1 MRKSTSREDYLV
13 TILQLSSEKD
23 FVRAIDIVRAMSF
36 SKPSVSIA
44 MGKLEEEKLIK
55 IDQKG
60 RISLSEEGYA
70 IASKVYERHLKIAK
84 LLVSLGVSEKAA
96 YEDACKLEHDFS
108 DETWAIIKK
117 HIENV
122 IGKID

>member
-1 MRKSTSREDYLV
+1 MRKHESREDYLV
-13 TILQLSSEKD
+13 AILQVSNEKD
-23 FVRAIDIVRAMSF
+23 FVRSIDVARTMSF

-44 MGKLEEEKLIK
+44 MTKLSDEKLIK

-60 RISLSEEGYA
+60 HIHLTEEGYN
-70 IASKVYERHLKIAK
+70 IASKVYERHKKVAK
-84 LLVSLGVSEKAA
+84 LLVSLGVSEETA

-108 DETWAIIKK
+108 DETWQIIKK

>member
-1 MRKSTSREDYLV
+1 MRTSQSREDYLV
-13 TILQLSSEKD
+13 AILSLSSEKD
-23 FVRAIDIVRAMSF
+23 FVRAIDIVKAMHF

-44 MGKLEEEKLIK
+44 MGKLEEEKLIN

-60 RISLSEEGYA
+60 HIYLTQEGYA
-70 IASKVYERHLKIAK
+70 IAAKVYERHLKIVK
-84 LLVSLGVSEKAA
+84 LLISLGVSEEAA
-96 YEDACKLEHDFS
+96 KEDASKLEHDFS
-108 DETWAIIKK
+108 DETWSVIKK